1 MASSSSSSSSPL
13 LLETLLTKKTY
24 TNEEIDV
31 LVQQRVTLRWERRY
45 VEADVIR
52 INLEETCGI
61 EICDIP
67 LKQGGGS
74 YWRRRIVIG
83 DTIDNQSDSHNND
96 NNNDTKDKSIAIK
109 PKNLLDLAHHAY
121 EYLHVQKVL
130 SEEQL
135 VSMALQLL
143 SNSMKPRG
151 SSDTQL
157 HTVTTQSATAAT
169 EEVHTVTDAHIDTHL
184 DSVETVFKLSTRR
197 DMQGRKFADAAFT
210 FALSGIRST
219 NLFEALIRGAS
230 EELTR
235 CGHRKSCRSVDIYQV
250 VEKLAVAGCCE
261 QSLFAYAADLLEKKY
276 YEQTSS
282 CGAVTSTDKQQQL
295 PRLPPQSLAALRS
308 GQYNLLSDRPL
319 LCLWRYASRQKK
331 KGNQFT
337 QDDGEVANDDASDD
351 ANDDVERDADA
362 DADADAA
369 ADEEKE
375 DTGEQTSECDN
386 GIAAALP
393 SFDNLF
399 ADPTLP
405 LVIDVGCGYGVSAI
419 GLAYWQQLQA
429 SSDQCQYQRVNVLG
443 CDLSHR
449 AVGYAT
455 SIIQRWK
462 LSPHCAVLYAEAGQ
476 CLQHVIT
483 HYPGPVIWIS
493 VNFPTPYKLEY
504 VYPQCKKQTNN
515 AVDSNA
521 DAGDDAA
528 EVHPEKK
535 AKFDN
540 DIIGQDDFVA
550 DADLESPAFILG
562 NGQLPKNLDT
572 FMFSAKLVELC
583 RLALSKPSSTP
594 DSNSEDPWRNR
605 RILYLQSNAEDVL
618 LTMTKLIRANT
629 QLQQQSESLPQ
640 PVFHQWKEDSE
651 CLRSVGGLWESLVAN
666 SFHESTHHQS
676 MMAQADIDGCWAE
689 VDPSAHS
696 QQAPPQRL
704 SQRDERWMTTFPQD
718 RARGPGYLKHSPLPS
733 LARTETEAA
742 GEVEHKMVHRSVF
755 YI

>member
-1 MASSSSSSSSPL
+1 
-13 LLETLLTKKTY
+13 
-24 TNEEIDV
+24 
-31 LVQQRVTLRWERRY
+31 
-45 VEADVIR
+45 
-52 INLEETCGI
+52 
-61 EICDIP
+61 
-67 LKQGGGS
+67 
-74 YWRRRIVIG
+74 
-83 DTIDNQSDSHNND
+83 
-96 NNNDTKDKSIAIK
+96 
-109 PKNLLDLAHHAY
+109 
-121 EYLHVQKVL
+121 
-130 SEEQL
+130 
-135 VSMALQLL
+135 LL

-157 HTVTTQSATAAT
+157 HTVTTQSAAPAT
-169 EEVHTVTDAHIDTHL
+169 EEVHAVTDTHIDVPA

-210 FALSGIRST
+210 FAVSGIRST

-230 EELTR
+230 EELIR

-282 CGAVTSTDKQQQL
+282 YGAVTSTDKQQQL

-337 QDDGEVANDDASDD
+337 QDDEDADDGANDDASDEVD
-351 ANDDVERDADA
+351 G
-362 DADADAA
+362 DAA
-369 ADEEKE
+369 ADE
-375 DTGEQTSECDN
+375 QPRECDHAVV
-386 GIAAALP
+386 AAFP
-393 SFDNLF
+393 SFDSLF

-405 LVIDVGCGYGVSAI
+405 LVVDVGCGYGVSAI
-419 GLAYWQQLQA
+419 GLAYWQQLQS
-429 SSDQCQYQRVNVLG
+429 SSDRCQYQRVNILG

-455 SIIQRWK
+455 SIIQRWN

-476 CLQHVIT
+476 CLQHVCT

-515 AVDSNA
+515 VVDSNA

-528 EVHPEKK
+528 EVHPEKR
-535 AKFDN
+535 AKIGD
-540 DIIGQDDFVA
+540 DIIRQDACVA
-550 DADLESPAFILG
+550 VADLESPAFILG

-583 RLALSKPSSTP
+583 RLALSKPSSTA
-594 DSNSEDPWRNR
+594 DSNSEDPWRHR

-618 LTMTKLIRANT
+618 LTMTKLIQANT
-629 QLQQQSESLPQ
+629 QQQQQPESLPQ

-666 SFHESTHHQS
+666 SFRESTHHQS
-676 MMAQADIDGCWAE
+676 MMAQADNDGCWTV